1 MYRSHENHGRACIEG
16 ETHIVGIEKNRA
28 MQNMEGVHQ
37 LLIPELGNKPWC
49 ACMEGVHI
57 WRVLEWRVHCN
68 EKLGISNLFQPDS
81 DHQG

>member
-1 MYRSHENHGRACIEG
+1 
-16 ETHIVGIEKNRA
+16 VGIEKNRA

-57 WRVLEWRVHCN
+57 WRVLEWRVHCMLN
-68 EKLGISNLFQPDS
+68 ILLILRIDWKIEFAC
-81 DHQG
+81 